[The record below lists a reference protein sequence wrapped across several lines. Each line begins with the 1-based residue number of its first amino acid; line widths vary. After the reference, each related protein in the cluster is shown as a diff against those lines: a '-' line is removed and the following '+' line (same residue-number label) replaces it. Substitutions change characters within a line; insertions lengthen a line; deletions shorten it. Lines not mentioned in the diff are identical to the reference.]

1 MAKAHAK
8 ALSDWEKLEAIEKI
22 EPSVQALNTLA
33 ERKFLSVAD
42 LDWSDL
48 KFLVEVGDAGS
59 LREAARRQRVSVN
72 TVRAHLAKLEH
83 VAGEAVIH
91 RGASGATLT
100 KVGEKLYH
108 AAAALA
114 RTSIDGADARDN
126 ALLEPGVF
134 TFGCTEGVGT
144 SWLTPRVA
152 ALANRIR
159 PTTIDMQFD
168 YDLKRDRSCGV
179 DLGLAYRPPADAN
192 LIVAKIATI
201 HLMLFASPHYL
212 RANGMPN
219 SIEDLRSHTIVEQ
232 ASPGYNDTAIDLL
245 LGSDRPRSMTSI
257 RTNSSLTQ
265 AYAAANGAGI
275 ALLPSYTRAITST
288 LVPLSILPQ
297 MRVALYYYFHAEAKD
312 SPVLREAVDWLR
324 ESFDSAQYPWF
335 ADQFVHPEDF
345 HRFQSHADRVVSLFE
360 HMMDRMSPGTAQSR
374 Q

>member
-1 MAKAHAK
+1 M
-8 ALSDWEKLEAIEKI
+8 
-22 EPSVQALNTLA
+22 NTLA
-33 ERKFLSVAD
+33 EKRHLSVAD

-91 RGASGATLT
+91 RGMSGAKLT
-100 KVGEKLYH
+100 KVGERLYH
-108 AAAALA
+108 AAAALG
-114 RTSIDGADARDN
+114 RTAIDGADARDN
-126 ALLEPGVF
+126 GLIEPGAF

-152 ALANRIR
+152 ALSNRIR
-159 PTTIDMQFD
+159 PTTINMQFD
-168 YDLKRDRSCGV
+168 YDLKRDRSCVV

-192 LIVAKIATI
+192 LIAAKVATI
-201 HLMLFASPHYL
+201 HFMLFASPHYL
-212 RANGMPN
+212 RSNGTPH
-219 SIEDLRSHTIVEQ
+219 SIDDLRNHTIVEQ

-275 ALLPSYTRAITST
+275 AVLPSYTRAITTT
-288 LVPLSILPQ
+288 LVPLPVLPQ
-297 MRVALYYYFHAEAKD
+297 MRVALYYYYHAEAKD

-324 ESFDSAQYPWF
+324 ESFDTTQYPWF
-335 ADQFVHPEDF
+335 ADHFVHPDDF
-345 HRFQSHADRVVSLFE
+345 HKFQAQSDGVVSLFE
-360 HMMDRMSPGTAQSR
+360 HMMDRMSPGVAQSR
-374 Q
+374 

>member
-1 MAKAHAK
+1 M
-8 ALSDWEKLEAIEKI
+8 
-22 EPSVQALNTLA
+22 NTLA
-33 ERKFLSVAD
+33 EKRLLSVAD

-91 RGASGATLT
+91 RGMSGAKLT
-100 KVGEKLYH
+100 KVGERLYH
-108 AAAALA
+108 AAAALG
-114 RTSIDGADARDN
+114 RTAIDGADARDN
-126 ALLEPGVF
+126 GLIEPGAF

-152 ALANRIR
+152 ALSNRIR
-159 PTTIDMQFD
+159 PTTINMQFD
-168 YDLKRDRSCGV
+168 YDLKRDRSCVV

-192 LIVAKIATI
+192 LIAAKVATI
-201 HLMLFASPHYL
+201 HFMLFASPHYL
-212 RANGMPN
+212 RANGTPS
-219 SIEDLRSHTIVEQ
+219 SIDDLRNHTIVEQ

-275 ALLPSYTRAITST
+275 AVLPSYTRAITTT
-288 LVPLSILPQ
+288 LVPLPVLPQ
-297 MRVALYYYFHAEAKD
+297 MRVALYYYYHAEAKD

-324 ESFDSAQYPWF
+324 ESFDATQYPWF
-335 ADQFVHPEDF
+335 ADHFVHPDDF
-345 HRFQSHADRVVSLFE
+345 HKFQSQSDGVVSLFE
-360 HMMDRMSPGTAQSR
+360 HMMDRMSPGVAQSR
-374 Q
+374 